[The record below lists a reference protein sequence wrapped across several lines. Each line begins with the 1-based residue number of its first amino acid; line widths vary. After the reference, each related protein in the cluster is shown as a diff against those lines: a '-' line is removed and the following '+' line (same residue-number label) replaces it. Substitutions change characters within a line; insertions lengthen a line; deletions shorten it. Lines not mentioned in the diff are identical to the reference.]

1 MRTERVA
8 AILVVFGGLWTAHL
22 FAQGTTATIL
32 GTVSDSSGATIAG
45 ASVQVTNVGTGQSQT
60 VVTDTAGR
68 YIVPDLPVG
77 NYEVQ
82 ASREGFA
89 RVIRKGI
96 TLSVGSQNVVD
107 FSLAVGQAQQ
117 TVTVEGAHSG

>member
-1 MRTERVA
+1 MRTKRVA
-8 AILVVFGGLWTAHL
+8 AILVVSGGLWTGHL

-68 YIVPDLPVG
+68 YNVPDLPVG

-96 TLSVGSQNVVD
+96 TLTVGSQNVVD
-107 FSLAVGQAQQ
+107 FS
-117 TVTVEGAHSG
+117 TNC